1 MDAIASQQIS
11 QAISTLEAARRQLSI
26 EIRGYPTPI
35 AGCDAQFNQLLVE
48 RRRVEKALHALAEP
62 LHVPTPRDP

>member
-1 MDAIASQQIS
+1 MQADASQRIS
-11 QAISTLEAARRQLSI
+11 QAIGALEAARRQLAT

-48 RRRVEKALHALAEP
+48 RRQVEKALRALAEP
-62 LHVPTPRDP
+62 LHVPTPREP